1 MKFNTLKSALR
12 FVLFAAAILCLSLLA
27 LTKPTLF
34 FLGLMALATFFGK
47 WRLSARLGA
56 YPNPAA
62 TNIAALWT
70 PAIWIRT
77 LNEKL
82 NTLTSLISSNI
93 VKRTPEFDALAAGG
107 GVTVNLP
114 YFRDITDQSDN
125 VQAEGVQPNLQG
137 LGAGLQIA
145 PIMNRESGLGATALA
160 TVIIGA
166 GETPV
171 EGIISQ
177 LAVRRQKQ
185 RQVTLVS
192 ITRGM
197 FGFNSAP
204 GGAGA
209 LAANRNDIFL
219 EAGEN
224 PGANQLINPFV
235 VADTIAKLGELAD
248 TTMGGGIMMHPL
260 IRAALI
266 KQDQISFTHYSQQ
279 SGALLTGPAT
289 KGGGISDINDLNGK
303 YNGQG
308 GGFLEYYKGYRVFVS
323 NLLFRVGAQN
333 GYVFDTY
340 IFAPGVF
347 AWGEKPQVD
356 GTQVVDVASL
366 SFFNDPRINQAE
378 IYDRSRFLLHPNGLR
393 WVGVP
398 AGQSAA
404 NSELIVAGNW
414 ALDYQTADRVGI
426 VCLRT
431 NG

>member
-1 MKFNTLKSALR
+1 M
-12 FVLFAAAILCLSLLA
+12 
-27 LTKPTLF
+27 P
-34 FLGLMALATFFGK
+34 
-47 WRLSARLGA
+47 
-56 YPNPAA
+56 YPNAA
-62 TNIAALWT
+62 GTNIAALWT
-70 PAIWIRT
+70 PDIWIRT

-82 NTLTSLISSNI
+82 NTLPSLISSNI

-107 GVTVNLP
+107 GITVNLP
-114 YFRDITDQSDN
+114 YFRDITDQADN
-125 VQAEGVQPNLQG
+125 VQAEDTQPTLQA
-137 LGAGLQIA
+137 LGSGKQIA
-145 PIMNRESGLGATALA
+145 PIMNRESGLGSSALA

-171 EGIISQ
+171 EGIIAQ

-192 ITRGM
+192 ILRGA
-197 FGFNSAP
+197 FGFNSVP
-204 GGAGA
+204 NGAGA
-209 LAANRNDIFL
+209 LANTRNDIFS
-219 EAGEN
+219 ETGAN
-224 PGANQLINPFV
+224 PAANQLINPFV

-266 KQDQISFTHYSQQ
+266 KQDQISFTYYSQQ
-279 SGALLTGPAT
+279 SGALLTGGAT
-289 KGGGISDINDLNGK
+289 DGGGISDINDLNGR
-303 YNGQG
+303 YSGAG
-308 GGFLEYYKGYRVFVS
+308 GGVMEHYKGYRVFVS
-323 NLLFRVGAQN
+323 NLLYRAGNVS

-347 AWGEKPQVD
+347 AWGEKPQQD
-356 GTQVVDVASL
+356 GTMVVDVASL

-378 IYDRSRFLLHPNGLR
+378 IYDRSRFLLHMNGLR
-393 WVGVP
+393 WVGAP

-414 ALDYQTADRVGI
+414 ALDYASADRVGI